1 MPCPLAHTPGE
12 AHPSATSASAC
23 GCFAAD
29 VCRLVRNRLSAQLH
43 RERQR
48 AYINGLQHQVAALSA
63 ERDAWRSAFDTVAAK
78 LAAATATDA
87 RQALFGLSLPLS
99 AETVAPAPAPPSGQ
113 ATRNAD
119 GSDVMEE
126 LLAAA
131 HSQIQPRT
139 SAAAEALRS
148 SVIERVEACMAG
160 RPAVYAP
167 AHHPPRASAA
177 ATARRTRAS
186 KRDWEAT
193 DTDRTAAEEDET
205 DETSGGSPGAASAD
219 SDSCSG
225 HYRPMPKRF
234 AASYGGPGEMRTADS
249 KHRPTALPIGSAP
262 AQAAA
267 EPLFPAL
274 PELDDSD
281 LAGVVGTGPPPPPA
295 ACGPFPFESQS
306 EFTAEAMHGRG
317 FEELLGPL
325 DAEESSSA
333 FGLVPGSTAAGGLG
347 TYSALEACHPPAFE
361 RNVSLASRA
370 SEAAP
375 GGATAAAAGVA
386 AAGTWGA
393 PAVHPAAHDSPQL
406 MPRQLS
412 ADSLFA
418 L

>member
-1 MPCPLAHTPGE
+1 MGAQLLCSG
-12 AHPSATSASAC
+12 
-23 GCFAAD
+23 

-78 LAAATATDA
+78 LAAATATNA
-87 RQALFGLSLPLS
+87 RLALSGLSLPLS

-119 GSDVMEE
+119 GSDVMDE

-139 SAAAEALRS
+139 GAAAEALRC

-160 RPAVYAP
+160 RPAVQPPALHAP
-167 AHHPPRASAA
+167 RVSAA
-177 ATARRTRAS
+177 ASMRRTRAS

-193 DTDRTAAEEDET
+193 DTDRTAAEDAET

-225 HYRPMPKRF
+225 QYRPMPKRF
-234 AASYGGPGEMRTADS
+234 AATYSGLGETRAADS
-249 KHRPTALPIGSAP
+249 KRRLPAVSIGVAPTL
-262 AQAAA
+262 AAA

-274 PELDDSD
+274 PELDDPD
-281 LAGVVGTGPPPPPA
+281 LPGVVDSCAPPA
-295 ACGPFPFESQS
+295 PAATAAFPFETQS

-325 DAEESSSA
+325 EADESNSA
-333 FGLVPGSTAAGGLG
+333 FGLVPGTAAAAGLG
-347 TYSALEACHPPAFE
+347 TYSAVEACHPPAFE

-370 SEAAP
+370 SEAVPASNNVSSVGLDAAYTAP
-375 GGATAAAAGVA
+375 VAAPTGPWGDAAARPAG
-386 AAGTWGA
+386 
-393 PAVHPAAHDSPQL
+393 HDSPQL

-418 L
+418 F

>member
-1 MPCPLAHTPGE
+1 MVEAGPGDCKD
-12 AHPSATSASAC
+12 AKKQR
-23 GCFAAD
+23 
-29 VCRLVRNRLSAQLH
+29 RLVRNRLSAQLH

-193 DTDRTAAEEDET
+193 DTDRTAAEEDEN
-205 DETSGGSPGAASAD
+205 
-219 SDSCSG
+219 
-225 HYRPMPKRF
+225 R
-234 AASYGGPGEMRTADS
+234 
-249 KHRPTALPIGSAP
+249 
-262 AQAAA
+262 
-267 EPLFPAL
+267 
-274 PELDDSD
+274 
-281 LAGVVGTGPPPPPA
+281 
-295 ACGPFPFESQS
+295 
-306 EFTAEAMHGRG
+306 
-317 FEELLGPL
+317 
-325 DAEESSSA
+325 
-333 FGLVPGSTAAGGLG
+333 
-347 TYSALEACHPPAFE
+347 
-361 RNVSLASRA
+361 
-370 SEAAP
+370 
-375 GGATAAAAGVA
+375 
-386 AAGTWGA
+386 
-393 PAVHPAAHDSPQL
+393 
-406 MPRQLS
+406 
-412 ADSLFA
+412 
-418 L
+418 